1 MNCGIPFAF
10 KTGNQLNLSNKHDS
24 IMTAE
29 EKLKNLVLAPYIIK
43 ATALIGKERGVGG
56 NQFRH
61 AMATMA
67 ILLDYKLFD
76 DYVLLKASVI
86 HDLLEDVP
94 ETNEFEIRI
103 IDGQADQV
111 LDLVKEVT
119 KPEEMAKADYLKRI
133 LEHGSRRAK
142 LLKCADRISNLTDLH
157 RDTHTDQK
165 ITDYLD
171 QTEKYV
177 IPMAREVNTD
187 MLIELTDLVRRRRK
201 LVKILEECN
210 PEEEKI

>member
-1 MNCGIPFAF
+1 
-10 KTGNQLNLSNKHDS
+10 
-24 IMTAE
+24 MTAE
-29 EKLKNLVLAPYIIK
+29 EKLKNLVLAPYILK
-43 ATALIGKERGVGG
+43 ATALIGIKRGVGG

-94 ETNEFEIRI
+94 STNEFDIRI

-111 LDLVKEVT
+111 LELVKEVT
-119 KPEEMAKADYLKRI
+119 RPEEMAKADYLKRI
-133 LEHGSRRAK
+133 LVHGSYNAK

-157 RDTHTDQK
+157 RDTHSDQK
-165 ITDYLD
+165 ISDYLD
-171 QTEKYV
+171 QTEQYV
-177 IPMAREVNTD
+177 IPMAQQVNAD
-187 MLIELTDLVRRRRK
+187 MLKELTDLVKRRRQ
-201 LVKILEECN
+201 LVKILEKCS
-210 PEEEKI
+210 PEEEKIKNTE

>member
-1 MNCGIPFAF
+1 VAAGKGWRAMDE
-10 KTGNQLNLSNKHDS
+10 T
-24 IMTAE
+24 

-43 ATALIGKERGVGG
+43 ATALIGKQRGVGG

-67 ILLDYKLFD
+67 ILFDYKLFD

-111 LDLVKEVT
+111 LELVKEVT
-119 KPEEMAKADYLKRI
+119 RPPEMTKAEYLKRI
-133 LEHGSRRAK
+133 LEQGSRRAK

-201 LVKILEECN
+201 LVKILEEFN
-210 PEEEKI
+210 PDGEKINNK

>member
-1 MNCGIPFAF
+1 MNE
-10 KTGNQLNLSNKHDS
+10 T
-24 IMTAE
+24 

-43 ATALIGKERGVGG
+43 ATALIGKQRGVGG

-111 LDLVKEVT
+111 LELVKEVT
-119 KPEEMAKADYLKRI
+119 RPPDMRKSDYLKRI
-133 LEHGSRRAK
+133 LEQGSQRAK

-157 RDTHTDQK
+157 RDTHSDQK

-177 IPMAREVNTD
+177 IPMAREVNAD
-187 MLIELTDLVRRRRK
+187 MLIELTDLVKRRRK
-201 LVKILEECN
+201 LVEIMEKLN
-210 PEEEKI
+210 PEEDKI